1 MNKSNTK
8 FVKTMIT
15 MGLSLALTA
24 CGSSTDSE
32 TPTPTPTPTP
42 NSAPVISSTGVST
55 VEAGSAYSYTLASS
69 DADGDT
75 LTLSAS
81 TLPAWLSFDSA
92 TGVLS
97 GTPAEADEGDHA
109 ITLTVSDGTD
119 EITQAF
125 SIAVT
130 VPVPVNNAP
139 AITST
144 GVSTVEAGSAY
155 SYTLASSDADGDT
168 LTLSASTLPAWLS
181 FDSATGVLS
190 GTPAE
195 ADEGDHAITLTV
207 SDGTDEIT
215 QAFSIAVTVPVPVNN
230 APAIT
235 STAITDAKVD
245 EAYSYTLT
253 ATDADNDNLTMS
265 TTIPAALS
273 WLTFDA
279 ATGIL
284 SGTPASGDV
293 AATEITLTVNDGS
306 DDTMQ
311 TFTITVV
318 DAMVEPTPALVVFE
332 TAENPL
338 WPAWDCCGGS
348 TPAIITDADP
358 AYDQVTQFTINGDT
372 VVGFNA
378 RDAADGVAFD
388 TPAGTTLEFDLKVT
402 AMPTGGD
409 TNWMLKLEDS
419 ADGAV
424 EVNLNTSDEGQAP
437 VLDTWVHY
445 TFNVGALGLTDTDLI
460 MIFPAWG
467 TGNGAEYSIDN
478 VVFYTEED
486 VTPPPAPET
495 EALVVYEDV
504 ANPLWPA
511 WDCCGGT
518 TPAIITDADA
528 DYGQVTQFMIS
539 GDTVVGFNARDAVD
553 GVAVDTPAGSTLEF
567 DLKVTVMPTGGD
579 TDWMLKLEDSADG
592 AVEVNL
598 NTSDEGQ
605 APVLDTWVHYT
616 FNVGALGLTD
626 TDLIMIFPAWGT
638 GDGAEYS
645 IDNVVFYTEEDVTP
659 PPPASGFVTVGTPYD
674 FEAAGLGS
682 DFDWA
687 VFENDDN
694 PALEFVANPAS
705 SAVNDSA
712 IVAKFTARQTG
723 QAWAGTETTA
733 ANTPAFTMDATNSIV
748 KIMVYKSVI
757 SDVALKF
764 SVGAAAQ
771 AEIKVANTKINEWEE
786 LTFDFSSRIG
796 MAETIGIN
804 SVIVFPD
811 FNLDGRASDTVSYFD
826 NITFG
831 HNE

>member
-42 NSAPVISSTGVST
+42 NSAPVIS
-55 VEAGSAYSYTLASS
+55 
-69 DADGDT
+69 
-75 LTLSAS
+75 
-81 TLPAWLSFDSA
+81 
-92 TGVLS
+92 
-97 GTPAEADEGDHA
+97 
-109 ITLTVSDGTD
+109 
-119 EITQAF
+119 
-125 SIAVT
+125 
-130 VPVPVNNAP
+130 
-139 AITST
+139 ST

-467 TGNGAEYSIDN
+467 TG
-478 VVFYTEED
+478 
-486 VTPPPAPET
+486 
-495 EALVVYEDV
+495 
-504 ANPLWPA
+504 
-511 WDCCGGT
+511 
-518 TPAIITDADA
+518 
-528 DYGQVTQFMIS
+528 
-539 GDTVVGFNARDAVD
+539 
-553 GVAVDTPAGSTLEF
+553 
-567 DLKVTVMPTGGD
+567 
-579 TDWMLKLEDSADG
+579 
-592 AVEVNL
+592 
-598 NTSDEGQ
+598 
-605 APVLDTWVHYT
+605 
-616 FNVGALGLTD
+616 
-626 TDLIMIFPAWGT
+626 
-638 GDGAEYS
+638 DGAEYS

>member
-109 ITLTVSDGTD
+109 ITLTVSD
-119 EITQAF
+119 
-125 SIAVT
+125 S
-130 VPVPVNNAP
+130 
-139 AITST
+139 
-144 GVSTVEAGSAY
+144 
-155 SYTLASSDADGDT
+155 
-168 LTLSASTLPAWLS
+168 
-181 FDSATGVLS
+181 
-190 GTPAE
+190 
-195 ADEGDHAITLTV
+195 
-207 SDGTDEIT
+207 TDEIT

-402 AMPTGGD
+402 A
-409 TNWMLKLEDS
+409 
-419 ADGAV
+419 
-424 EVNLNTSDEGQAP
+424 
-437 VLDTWVHY
+437 
-445 TFNVGALGLTDTDLI
+445 
-460 MIFPAWG
+460 
-467 TGNGAEYSIDN
+467 
-478 VVFYTEED
+478 
-486 VTPPPAPET
+486 
-495 EALVVYEDV
+495 
-504 ANPLWPA
+504 
-511 WDCCGGT
+511 
-518 TPAIITDADA
+518 
-528 DYGQVTQFMIS
+528 
-539 GDTVVGFNARDAVD
+539 
-553 GVAVDTPAGSTLEF
+553 
-567 DLKVTVMPTGGD
+567 MPTGGD

-811 FNLDGRASDTVSYFD
+811 FNLDGRASDTVFYFD